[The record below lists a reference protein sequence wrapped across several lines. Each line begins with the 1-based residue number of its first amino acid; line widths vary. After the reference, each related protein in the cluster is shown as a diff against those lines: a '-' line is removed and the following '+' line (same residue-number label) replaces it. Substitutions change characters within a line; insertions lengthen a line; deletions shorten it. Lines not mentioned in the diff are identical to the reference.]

1 MKIYDKICHR
11 SYEIKP
17 DKIDEVISFDNKN
30 FIVKLKNMFAEF
42 APGKSGRLMVGPKT
56 AEAVSKAIASVSNKN
71 KLVNKNKLE
80 GFSKRNFRDYG
91 TDFDYFRT
99 FSKKI
104 DLALPKK
111 ILKNPKVKAE
121 IERLKLTTFQY
132 LNPFLNENEIF
143 TGTFYWNELENAW
156 KYYEREALYDFLDD
170 DRDII
175 SLEKYLVKNDDDYF
189 PHFSQ
194 EDDEALEEL
203 LDLTVK

>member
-1 MKIYDKICHR
+1 MKIYDKIVHR

-17 DKIDEVISFDNKN
+17 DEIDGVTSFDNKN
-30 FIVKLKNMFAEF
+30 FTVKLKNMFAEL
-42 APGKSGRLMVGPKT
+42 APGKSGRLIVGPKT
-56 AEAVSKAIASVSNKN
+56 AEAVSNAIANKN
-71 KLVNKNKLE
+71 QLE

-91 TDFDYFRT
+91 TDFDYIRV

-104 DLALPKK
+104 DLALPKR
-111 ILKNPKVKAE
+111 ILKNSKVKAE
-121 IERLKLTTFQY
+121 IKRLKLTTFQY

-143 TGTFYWNELENAW
+143 TGTFYWNDAEKAW
-156 KYYEREALYDFLDD
+156 KYYERESLYEFLDD
-170 DRDII
+170 DRDVI

-189 PHFSQ
+189 PHFSD

>member
-1 MKIYDKICHR
+1 MKIYDKIAHR

-17 DKIDEVISFDNKN
+17 TEIDGITCFDDKC
-30 FIVKLKNMFAEF
+30 FIVKLKPAFAKFSPSKE
-42 APGKSGRLMVGPKT
+42 GELMVGPKT
-56 AEAVSKAIASVSNKN
+56 AEAVSNAIANKN
-71 KLVNKNKLE
+71 QLE

-104 DLALPKK
+104 DLALPKR

-121 IERLKLTTFQY
+121 IKRLKLTTFQY

-143 TGTFYWNELENAW
+143 TGTFYWNDAEKAW
-156 KYYEREALYDFLDD
+156 KYYEREALYEFLDD

-175 SLEKYLVKNDDDYF
+175 SLEKYLVKNEDDYF

>member
-1 MKIYDKICHR
+1 MKIYDKISHR

-17 DKIDEVISFDNKN
+17 AEIDAVVRIDNQTSVVNLNPMYSKI
-30 FIVKLKNMFAEF
+30 
-42 APGKSGRLMVGPKT
+42 APDRFGELIVGPKT
-56 AEAVSKAIASVSNKN
+56 AEAVSKAIAAASNKN
-71 KLVNKNKLE
+71 QLE

-91 TDFDYFRT
+91 TDFDYIRV

-104 DLALPKK
+104 DLALPKR

-121 IERLKLTTFQY
+121 IKRLKLTTFQY

-143 TGTFYWNELENAW
+143 TGTFYWNDAEKAW
-156 KYYEREALYDFLDD
+156 KYYERESLYDFLDD

-189 PHFSQ
+189 PHFSD

>member
-1 MKIYDKICHR
+1 MKIYDKIVHR

-17 DKIDEVISFDNKN
+17 DEIDEVTSFDNKN
-30 FIVKLKNMFAEF
+30 FTVKLKNMFAEL
-42 APGKSGRLMVGPKT
+42 APGKSGRLIVGPKT
-56 AEAVSKAIASVSNKN
+56 AEAVSNAIANKN
-71 KLVNKNKLE
+71 QLE

-91 TDFDYFRT
+91 TDFDYIRV

-104 DLALPKK
+104 DLALPKR
-111 ILKNPKVKAE
+111 ILKNSKVKAE
-121 IERLKLTTFQY
+121 IKRLKLTTFQY

-143 TGTFYWNELENAW
+143 TGTFYWNDAEKAW
-156 KYYEREALYDFLDD
+156 KYYERESLYDFLDD

-189 PHFSQ
+189 PHFSD

>member
-1 MKIYDKICHR
+1 MKIYDKIVHR

-17 DKIDEVISFDNKN
+17 TEIDEVISFDDKT
-30 FIVKLKNMFAEF
+30 FTVKLKPMFAEL

-56 AEAVSKAIASVSNKN
+56 AEAVSRAIAPTSS
-71 KLVNKNKLE
+71 KNKLE

-121 IERLKLTTFQY
+121 IKRLKLTTFQY
-132 LNPFLNENEIF
+132 LNPFLNDNEIF
-143 TGTFYWNELENAW
+143 TGTFYWNDAEKAW
-156 KYYEREALYDFLDD
+156 KYYEREALYEFLDD
-170 DRDII
+170 DRDVI

-189 PHFSQ
+189 PHFSN

-203 LDLTVK
+203 LDLTIK